1 MPSPRH
7 LFSAS
12 LRGRNAHG
20 HVRRNIVLKFEGKMP
35 NAPDTASIEHR
46 ALTPTARKPLSVD
59 TLFGEKLKNI
69 RDNLHVWGMAGTV
82 NIFNL
87 NPG

>member
-1 MPSPRH
+1 
-7 LFSAS
+7 
-12 LRGRNAHG
+12 
-20 HVRRNIVLKFEGKMP
+20 VLKFEGKMP

-46 ALTPTARKPLSVD
+46 ALTPTVRKPLSVD
-59 TLFGEKLKNI
+59 TLFGEKIKII
-69 RDNLHVWGMAGTV
+69 RDKLLVSGMV